1 MGKRGPKKTPT
12 AILQRRGSRQ
22 VESRTGEPDP
32 PRERPDTPDWLDAD
46 GQNCWD
52 ALVPLLEQ
60 MGVLRRIDGKA
71 LARYC
76 SMWVRWRKCQE
87 FLTKNGET
95 YMLKDA
101 DGKPRCVMQW
111 PQVSIAH
118 KLATLLLRIEQEFGM
133 TPASRPNLHVESS
146 LDDDDLFLDSIVL
159 PPPQNEN
166 SHGG

>member
-1 MGKRGPKKTPT
+1 MR
-12 AILQRRGSRQ
+12 
-22 VESRTGEPDP
+22 
-32 PRERPDTPDWLDAD
+32 
-46 GQNCWD
+46 
-52 ALVPLLEQ
+52 
-60 MGVLRRIDGKA
+60 
-71 LARYC
+71 
-76 SMWVRWRKCQE
+76 CQE
-87 FLTKNGET
+87 FLAKNGET

-101 DGKPRCVMQW
+101 DGKPRYVMQW

-133 TPASRPNLHVESS
+133 TPASRPNLHVEPS